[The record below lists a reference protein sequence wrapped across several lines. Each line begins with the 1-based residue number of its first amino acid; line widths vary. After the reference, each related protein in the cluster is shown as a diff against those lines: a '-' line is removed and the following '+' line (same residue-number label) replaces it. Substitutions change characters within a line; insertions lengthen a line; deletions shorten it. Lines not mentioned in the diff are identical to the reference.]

1 MRRIHKTLALFGW
14 TALFGGM
21 VSMGGAG
28 LAADTGLLHA
38 QTAASVASGAAASAA
53 ANDAE
58 YGIVLSVLLD
68 DSEEIPH
75 NAAQYLS
82 NKLAQTITA
91 NGVGALDGF
100 SRFFITARL
109 GVATRDIVPGPPTQ
123 IAENMEITLY
133 IADYFD
139 QKIFATT
146 TINAKGVG
154 TNESKAFINA
164 VKNLNP
170 HAAPIEAFVKKGK
183 DKIID
188 YYRAQCDNI
197 VKQAQSLATQK
208 KYDEALYLLTSIPD
222 AAGDC
227 YDKALAATAAIYQQ
241 YVDYICN
248 VNLAQAKAAWAAEQ
262 NSTGAQKAGVFMSL
276 IYPDA
281 ACYGEAQA
289 LYAEIKGKVL
299 DDWKFEMKQWQD
311 GVDLESQRIEAAR
324 AIGVAYGKGQ
334 QPTTHVLGWCR

>member
-1 MRRIHKTLALFGW
+1 MRSLNKTLIYIGLTVWLGS
-14 TALFGGM
+14 LGM
-21 VSMGGAG
+21 VYAQTEADAVSGATQ
-28 LAADTGLLHA
+28 AADATA
-38 QTAASVASGAAASAA
+38 QPAAD
-53 ANDAE
+53 NTE

-68 DSEEIPH
+68 NEEEIPAD
-75 NAAQYLS
+75 AARYLS

-91 NGVGALDGF
+91 NGVGAFEGF

-109 GVATRDIVPGPPTQ
+109 GLATRDIVPGPPAQ

-170 HAAPIEAFVKKGK
+170 HAEPVAAFVRKGK

-197 VKQAQSLATQK
+197 IKQAQNLAVQK
-208 KYDEALYLLTSIPD
+208 KYEEALYLLTSIPD

-227 YDKALAATAAIYQQ
+227 YDKALNATAVIFQQ
-241 YVDYICN
+241 YTDYLCE
-248 VNLAQAKAAWAAEQ
+248 VNLALAKAAWAAEQ
-262 NSTGAQKAGVFMSL
+262 NSAGAQKAGVYMSL

-281 ACYGEAQA
+281 ACYGEAQT
-289 LYAEIKGKVL
+289 LYTEIKGKVL
-299 DDWKFEMKQWQD
+299 DDWKFEMKKWQD
-311 GVDLESQRIEAAR
+311 GVDLESQRIAAAR
-324 AIGVAYGKGQ
+324 AIGIAYGNGQ
-334 QPTTHVLGWCR
+334 QPISYLLGWCR

>member
-1 MRRIHKTLALFGW
+1 MRSLHKTAATLCLSWLFVCGMP
-14 TALFGGM
+14 FG
-21 VSMGGAG
+21 VQ
-28 LAADTGLLHA
+28 AATVPA
-38 QTAASVASGAAASAA
+38 QTAATANTPASTG
-53 ANDAE
+53 DTE

-68 DSEEIPH
+68 DNEEIPH

-91 NGVGALDGF
+91 NGVGAFDGF

-109 GVATRDIVPGPPTQ
+109 GMATRDIVPGPPTQ

-170 HAAPIEAFVKKGK
+170 HAAPVADFVRKGK
-183 DKIID
+183 AKIID

-197 VKQAQSLATQK
+197 IKKAQSLDRK
-208 KYDEALYLLTSIPD
+208 S
-222 AAGDC
+222 
-227 YDKALAATAAIYQQ
+227 
-241 YVDYICN
+241 V
-248 VNLAQAKAAWAAEQ
+248 V
-262 NSTGAQKAGVFMSL
+262 
-276 IYPDA
+276 
-281 ACYGEAQA
+281 
-289 LYAEIKGKVL
+289 
-299 DDWKFEMKQWQD
+299 
-311 GVDLESQRIEAAR
+311 
-324 AIGVAYGKGQ
+324 
-334 QPTTHVLGWCR
+334 

>member
-1 MRRIHKTLALFGW
+1 MRSLNKTLIVIGLTLW
-14 TALFGGM
+14 FGGM
-21 VSMGGAG
+21 VC
-28 LAADTGLLHA
+28 A
-38 QTAASVASGAAASAA
+38 QTQPDAVSGATQAA
-53 ANDAE
+53 ATQATADNNE

-68 DSEEIPH
+68 DAEEIPTD
-75 NAAQYLS
+75 AARYLS

-91 NGVGALDGF
+91 NGVGAFEGF

-109 GVATRDIVPGPPTQ
+109 GLATRDIVPGPPAQ

-170 HAAPIEAFVKKGK
+170 HAEPVAAFVRKGK

-197 VKQAQSLATQK
+197 IKQAQSLAVQK

-227 YDKALAATAAIYQQ
+227 YDKALDATAAIFQQ
-241 YVDYICN
+241 YTDYLCE
-248 VNLAQAKAAWAAEQ
+248 VNLALAKAAWAAEQ
-262 NSTGAQKAGVFMSL
+262 NSTGAQKAGVYMSL

-281 ACYGEAQA
+281 ACYGDAQA
-289 LYAEIKGKVL
+289 LYTEIKGKVL
-299 DDWKFEMKQWQD
+299 DDWKFEMKKWQD
-311 GVDLESQRIEAAR
+311 GVNLESQRIEAAR
-324 AIGVAYGKGQ
+324 AIGVAYGRGQ
-334 QPTTHVLGWCR
+334 QPTSYGLVFTY